1 VVIEPD
7 DRWTGDDRDRRS
19 AEDRPAWEPE
29 VWVDEPAEAMV
40 SPAGAP
46 PEAGQRPTRSRK
58 AVPEEVQ
65 LELRGTVDRAQ
76 AARVERRLALAVE
89 AYERDRYDDAL
100 RTLRPIARLAPTSAT
115 VRELLG
121 LTLYRLGKW
130 RPAIRELEAF
140 YALSGS
146 VDQHPVL
153 MDSHRATAR
162 WRAVE
167 EVWEQLRQASPPP
180 EVLNEGRIVMA
191 AALADRGDLAGAIEL
206 LARVPTRERPP
217 PLYHLRVWY
226 ALADL
231 YERAGDLPRARTLFR
246 RVLDQDPALFDT
258 EQRLAALA

>member
-1 VVIEPD
+1 
-7 DRWTGDDRDRRS
+7 
-19 AEDRPAWEPE
+19 
-29 VWVDEPAEAMV
+29 M
-40 SPAGAP
+40 
-46 PEAGQRPTRSRK
+46 QH
-58 AVPEEVQ
+58 
-65 LELRGTVDRAQ
+65 ELRSTVDRDQ
-76 AARVERRLALAVE
+76 SGRVARRLSEAVE
-89 AYERDRYDDAL
+89 AYERDRYEDAL
-100 RTLRPIARLAPTSAT
+100 RTLRPIAKLAPTSPT

-140 YALSGS
+140 HALTGS

-162 WRAVE
+162 WRALD

-206 LARVPTRERPP
+206 LARVPTKERPP
-217 PLYHLRVWY
+217 PLHHLRVWY

-231 YERAGDLPRARTLFR
+231 YERAGDLPRARALFR
-246 RVLDQDPALFDT
+246 RVLDQDAALFDT
-258 EQRLAALA
+258 RQRLSALG